1 MHSLCLLQIRT
12 VEMWKSE
19 ALEDE
24 LCAFS
29 HCSGFYLL
37 QPEVASVQF
46 DISKVFQANKV
57 GIWLRA
63 YLGVA
68 PFSKGF
74 LFRVWRFLLGNLG
87 FRDPQPFGLLHL
99 TLCTLNIPSIM
110 IDIDI
115 EYLITVT
122 SSRTANSLEV
132 NFDQPS
138 SKVHKYTSIPAGRS
152 LSI

>member
-1 MHSLCLLQIRT
+1 
-12 VEMWKSE
+12 MWKSE

-87 FRDPQPFGLLHL
+87 FRAPQPFGLLHL
-99 TLCTLNIPSIM
+99 ALCTLNIPSIM
-110 IDIDI
+110 INIYI
-115 EYLITVT
+115 E
-122 SSRTANSLEV
+122 
-132 NFDQPS
+132 
-138 SKVHKYTSIPAGRS
+138 
-152 LSI
+152 